1 MSDVEGEA
9 KVALVEMVAR
19 RDAVSEQDAARHVE
33 DVGLLVEAA
42 NAEREARVDPP
53 PLVTEA
59 RDRFIRRGALA
70 RLWMREVFE
79 PKHGVEAIPEGDPIL
94 ERALASPLHARPE
107 LYRLC
112 QIVAIPSGFDDDIEG
127 LQEKAKDP
135 AWKAIAKARV
145 ETAGKR
151 MRRYVRPED
160 PQACQL
166 MSNMVRFEAQDDGV
180 VKLRVEAKAFHLD
193 ACMRENDA
201 GECTERQWAQEWIDN
216 VRPHTTPGFGPV
228 FESRFGYHQVF
239 LVEVLAPAPA
249 DDPATVA
256 AAREAILDPWRAA
269 AFDEELDAL
278 RKKRAVKVATS
289 AGESP

>member
-1 MSDVEGEA
+1 
-9 KVALVEMVAR
+9 MVAK

-33 DVGLLVEAA
+33 NVGLLVAAA
-42 NAEREARVDPP
+42 NAERAALVDPP

-79 PKHGVEAIPEGDPIL
+79 PGHDVDAIPDEDPIL
-94 ERALASPLHARPE
+94 ARALASPLHARPK

-112 QIVAIPSGFDDDIEG
+112 QLVAIPSGFDDDIDG

-135 AWKAIAKARV
+135 EWKAIAKARV
-145 ETAGKR
+145 ETAGER
-151 MRRYVRPED
+151 MSRYVRPED

-166 MSNMVRFEAQDDGV
+166 MSKMMRFESQDDGV
-180 VKLRVEAKAFHLD
+180 VKLRVETKAFHLD
-193 ACMRENDA
+193 ACMRKNDA

-239 LVEVLAPAPA
+239 LVEVLEPAPV
-249 DDPATVA
+249 DDPATVS

-269 AFDEELDAL
+269 AFDKELDAL
-278 RKKRAVKVATS
+278 RKKRAVQVVTNT
-289 AGESP
+289 GETR